1 MEEARMSWRGSG
13 NFRSSGN
20 WKGEGGSGGSALGGG
35 SAGGPPLIYM
45 IAGVVAIGVIALIVV
60 ISVGMMSGGA
70 QTAAAPQPTAAPAV
84 ATAAPAAVATAAPAA
99 ATAAPAAATA
109 APAAATAAP
118 AAAAT
123 TAPTAAATTAPAA
136 AGIPTA
142 PFGSAVTT
150 GSGEALAIGSDG
162 ELLAFDKTTLEVAAG
177 KTYTL
182 TFTNNSTA
190 VQHNW
195 VLLDGGSDVVNAA
208 ATAATA
214 AQVKARNPLAA
225 VPPADT
231 PGLLVAMPIVNSG
244 KTGEVTFKAPTKP
257 GTYTFICTFP
267 AHYIAATGT
276 GMMGQL
282 IVK

>member
-1 MEEARMSWRGSG
+1 MSWRGSG

-99 ATAAPAAATA
+99 ATAAPAAAATT
-109 APAAATAAP
+109 APAAAATTAP

-162 ELLAFDKTTLEVAAG
+162 ELLAFDKTTLEVTAG

-214 AQVKARNPLAA
+214 AQIKARNPLAA